1 MTRSV
6 FLQHALRIIAG
17 ACLAMPLLAWS
28 QSYPNKPIR
37 VVVPYPPGGVDIVI
51 RLLVPSLE
59 KSLGQPI
66 ILDYRPGAGGLI
78 GTEHV
83 ARAAPDGYTLLA
95 TVANSWINLPAL
107 KKQTPYDPIK
117 DLTPVGLL
125 MESVSLIVAH
135 PSFPPNNMTELIAY
149 AKRNPGKVV
158 YATSGIGGSQH
169 LEGEM
174 IQRLAGIDWVHAPFQ
189 GFGPMIPAI
198 TGGQVPVGFITYA
211 VAKGF
216 LAAGK
221 WKLIAVTNSD
231 PVGKAMAPAGAQIVA
246 DVVPGFEAMPVWMAF
261 GAPAGLPRAIVNR
274 WNEAIAKANR
284 EPNVV
289 ERYVEDKQVN
299 IATTPEAFDARVKS
313 DYDRVRKTIAT
324 AGIPPQD

>member
-1 MTRSV
+1 MTRSA
-6 FLQHALRIIAG
+6 FLHRSFRFLAFACFAL
-17 ACLAMPLLAWS
+17 PLLGVA
-28 QSYPNKPIR
+28 QTYPTKPIR
-37 VVVPYPPGGVDIVI
+37 VVIPYPPGGVDIVI
-51 RLLVPSLE
+51 RLIVPALE

-135 PSFPPNNMTELIAY
+135 PSFPANNMSELIAY
-149 AKRNPGKVV
+149 AKSNPGKVV
-158 YATSGIGGSQH
+158 YATSGIGGAQH

-198 TGGQVPVGFITYA
+198 TGGQVPIGFITFA

-216 LAAGK
+216 LSTGK

-231 PVGKAMAPAGAQIVA
+231 AIGKSMAPAGAQIVS

-261 GAPAGLPRAIVNR
+261 GGPAGLPRAIVNR
-274 WNEAIAKANR
+274 WNEAIAKAQR
-284 EPNVV
+284 ESNVV
-289 ERYVEDKQVN
+289 DRYVEDKQVN
-299 IATTPEAFDARVKS
+299 IATTPEVFER
-313 DYDRVRKTIAT
+313 RVRNDYELVRKMIAN
-324 AGIPPQD
+324 ARIPPQD